1 MAYRIKRKEKVGK
14 GIRRILREQLGRA
27 VESARD
33 RGGEQEARVHE
44 VRTRL
49 KRSRAALALIGPDLK
64 KAGKR
69 GKVGKVSKKT
79 DKRLRNRGR
88 RLARP
93 RDLAVQAHTFRILG
107 TRLSG
112 ELPPGLLERMRSV
125 GAQMRSQLDE
135 KDVDKALRR
144 TAKALRKLRRRL
156 RDLPVR
162 HGRRAI
168 SEGITRT
175 YRKARRTFAVVQDNP
190 TPARLH
196 DWRKQ
201 VKLLSNELKIV
212 GRAVPELATRYLSKV
227 EKLGE
232 LLGQVHDLDCAAAT
246 AERHPRWFGSDAD
259 REAVR
264 GVVAEHR
271 VALEREAFALASAVF
286 AGRPRDVRE
295 LVETGW
301 QMWRSRKRE
310 PKTDEV
316 PNIQA
321 A

>member
-1 MAYRIKRKEKVGK
+1 MAYRIRRKEKVGK
-14 GIRRILREQLGRA
+14 GVRRILREQLRRA

-33 RGGEQEARVHE
+33 RNGAQEERVHD

-49 KRSRAALALIGPDLK
+49 KRSRAALELIRPEL
-64 KAGKR
+64 GKTA
-69 GKVGKVSKKT
+69 KVVKKT

-93 RDLAVQAHTFRILG
+93 RDVVVQAHTFRILG
-107 TRLSG
+107 TRLSR
-112 ELPPGLLERMRSV
+112 ELPPGLLERMHEV
-125 GAQMRSQLDE
+125 GEQVRQRLDE
-135 KDVDKALRR
+135 KAVEKELRR
-144 TAKALRKLRRRL
+144 TAKGLRRLRRRL

-162 HGRRAI
+162 RGRRAI
-168 SEGITRT
+168 GDGITRT
-175 YRKARRTFAVVQDNP
+175 YRNARRAFSRVQDKP
-190 TPARLH
+190 TPDRLH

-201 VKLLSNELKIV
+201 VKLLSNELQIV

-246 AERHPRWFGSDAD
+246 AERHPRWFGSEAD

-264 GVVAEHR
+264 GLVAEHR
-271 VALEREAFALASAVF
+271 VALEREAFALAAAVF
-286 AGRPRDVRE
+286 AGRARDVRE

-301 QMWRSRKRE
+301 QNWRSRRRE
-310 PKTDEV
+310 PKRDEA
-316 PNIQA
+316 PRIQA

>member
-14 GIRRILREQLGRA
+14 GIRRILREQLRRA
-27 VESARD
+27 VAAARD
-33 RGGEQEARVHE
+33 RARSQEERVHD

-49 KRSRAALALIGPDLK
+49 KRSRAALELISPELGR
-64 KAGKR
+64 AA
-69 GKVGKVSKKT
+69 KKT
-79 DKRLRNRGR
+79 DRRLRNRGR

-93 RDLAVQAHTFRILG
+93 RDVVVQAHTFRILG
-107 TRLSG
+107 TRLSR
-112 ELPPGLLERMRSV
+112 ELPAGLLERMRDV
-125 GAQMRSQLDE
+125 GEQMRRQLDDDSVE
-135 KDVDKALRR
+135 KELRA
-144 TAKALRKLRRRL
+144 TAKALRKLRRRV
-156 RDLPVR
+156 RDLPLR
-162 HGRRAI
+162 RGRRAI
-168 SEGITRT
+168 GEGITRT
-175 YRKARRTFAVVQDNP
+175 YRHARRAFAAVRENP
-190 TPARLH
+190 TPGRLH
-196 DWRKQ
+196 EWRKQ

-212 GRAVPELATRYLSKV
+212 GRAVPELATRYLDKV

-264 GVVAEHR
+264 GLVAEHR
-271 VALEREAFALASAVF
+271 AALEREAFALAAAVF

-301 QMWRSRKRE
+301 QTWRSRKRDA
-310 PKTDEV
+310 KTEEV
-316 PNIQA
+316 PHIQA